1 MNKTFHYYLVANTG
15 ASTQFDV
22 VERSE
27 SIANVEAK
35 ITAERW
41 LDRLSLTPADL
52 SRFDLAHVSPA

>member
-1 MNKTFHYYLVANTG
+1 MNKTFHYYLVADTG

-41 LDRLSLTPADL
+41 LDRLSLTSANL
-52 SRFDLAHVSPA
+52 RRFDLAHVSAA